1 MKKTLITLVAFLITL
16 NFATAQITLEA
27 DYEHSGAFTQLSNSG
42 WKFFLMDVTANQCR
56 IYNTDNSLWKT
67 INLSVP
73 TGHYLYDVKYVS
85 ENLFTND
92 NSLSLLYIYYFYDEV
107 YQYYTYTLKIIKEDG
122 TVLKTVENA
131 QYAFANNIGE
141 AGTKLTV
148 YAYDYSFYPYSI
160 LTLVYDLPG
169 ELMSSNDDLGNSFNV
184 QNAFPN
190 PSTDYS
196 VIPYELPQGVN
207 EGEIQLMNMQGKLIR
222 SFRIDHQFEN
232 LQINTSQYP
241 HGTYLY
247 QISAGEYKSGA
258 KKLIIN

>member
-1 MKKTLITLVAFLITL
+1 
-16 NFATAQITLEA
+16 
-27 DYEHSGAFTQLSNSG
+27 
-42 WKFFLMDVTANQCR
+42 
-56 IYNTDNSLWKT
+56 
-67 INLSVP
+67 
-73 TGHYLYDVKYVS
+73 
-85 ENLFTND
+85 
-92 NSLSLLYIYYFYDEV
+92 
-107 YQYYTYTLKIIKEDG
+107 
-122 TVLKTVENA
+122 
-131 QYAFANNIGE
+131 
-141 AGTKLTV
+141 
-148 YAYDYSFYPYSI
+148 
-160 LTLVYDLPG
+160 
-169 ELMSSNDDLGNSFNV
+169 LGNSFNV